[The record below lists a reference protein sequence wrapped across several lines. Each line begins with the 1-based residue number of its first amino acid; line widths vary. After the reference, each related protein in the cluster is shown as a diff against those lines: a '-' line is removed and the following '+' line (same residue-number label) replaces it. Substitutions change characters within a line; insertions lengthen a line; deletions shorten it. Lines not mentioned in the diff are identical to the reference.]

1 MSTTDPNE
9 VVVVSFP
16 GEQRA
21 TEVLRALQQL
31 NHEHVIA
38 LKNAATII
46 CHANGKI
53 EIHETQDFDG
63 KQGALFGALAGG
75 LLGALRG
82 DTIEGAVIGAAGG
95 YVTSRVLDLGFNDDY
110 LKELGSQLTPGTS
123 AIVAMLE
130 FAHAEDAMQTL
141 QQFHGGHIMRQ
152 TLPADIAQQLAAAV
166 EG

>member
-1 MSTTDPNE
+1 
-9 VVVVSFP
+9 
-16 GEQRA
+16 
-21 TEVLRALQQL
+21 
-31 NHEHVIA
+31 
-38 LKNAATII
+38 
-46 CHANGKI
+46 
-53 EIHETQDFDG
+53 TQDFNG

-75 LLGALRG
+75 LLGALKG

-130 FAHAEDAMQTL
+130 FAPADNAVQPL
-141 QQFHGGHIMRQ
+141 QQFQGGHIMRQ

-166 EG
+166 EGQRP